1 MNNNKL
7 NNNDLGVA
15 IDAAPYDYLN
25 CLSENDMMELQR
37 IRNIIEMD
45 KKKRILQKHP
55 YKITY
60 NEKKKRW
67 FTRFL
72 DEDGKIIQKSH
83 KDRKSLEDIIV
94 NYYTGNIDLS
104 TTNDGYTFSKAHD
117 KWMETQ
123 IEYGKSNNSIRRYE
137 TDWNRF
143 FADSDFR
150 KMNITDIT
158 TKDIEVFMID
168 NIRKFDLKRRS
179 ADGLYSCINGV
190 FYNAVLDKII
200 KPDENP
206 CLYVD
211 KKKFVRFYNT
221 DDKTPEQR
229 TLSTNDL
236 DRLIERVNLDIERR
250 NDYIYPYG
258 IKLAILTGM
267 RVGEIAGLRWCH
279 VHEDYIRI
287 CESEH
292 YDVVERKYYQSKTKT
307 GKIRNI
313 PITDY
318 LRTFLSNMKELQSR
332 FGAVDDFVLSFDNQK
347 LRCKNLTAYMN
358 HKSEQLFADHKS
370 VHAIRRTFNSYLR
383 IDGVS
388 ATDAG
393 NIIGNTPRVNDLHYT
408 YDIQNMSTKSSY
420 MENAEMR
427 MIRASQF

>member
-1 MNNNKL
+1 MPMKNKL
-7 NNNDLGVA
+7 NITDYGVA
-15 IDAAPYDYLN
+15 DAAPYDLN
-25 CLSENDMMELQR
+25 CLQEDDMMELQR
-37 IRNIIEMD
+37 IRNLIEMD
-45 KKKRILQKHP
+45 KRKRILQQHP

-72 DEDGKIIQKSH
+72 NDDGKIVQKSH

-94 NYYTGNIDLS
+94 RYYTGKINFDDTS
-104 TTNDGYTFSKAHD
+104 DSYTFSQAHD
-117 KWMETQ
+117 KWLETQ
-123 IEYGKSNNSIRRYE
+123 VEYGKLNNSIRRYE

-143 FADSDFR
+143 FADSKFR

-158 TKDIEVFMID
+158 AKDIEIFIID
-168 NIRKFDLKRRS
+168 NIRKFNLKRRG

-190 FYNAVLDKII
+190 FYNAVLDKRI

-229 TLSTNDL
+229 TLSSDDL
-236 DRLIERVNLDIERR
+236 DKLIERINLDIERR
-250 NDYIYPYG
+250 SDYIYPYG
-258 IKLAILTGM
+258 VKLAILTGM

-279 VHEDYIRI
+279 VHDDYIRI
-287 CESEH
+287 CESER

-313 PITDY
+313 PITQY
-318 LRTFLSNMKELQSR
+318 IKTFLINMKELQAK
-332 FGAVDDFVLSFDNQK
+332 FGIVDDFVLSFDNQK

-358 HKSEQLFADHKS
+358 HKSEQLFTDHKS
-370 VHAIRRTFNSYLR
+370 IHAIRRTFNSYLR
-383 IDGVS
+383 LDGVS

-408 YDIQNMSTKSSY
+408 YDIQNMSTKNAY

-427 MIRASQF
+427 MIRASQI